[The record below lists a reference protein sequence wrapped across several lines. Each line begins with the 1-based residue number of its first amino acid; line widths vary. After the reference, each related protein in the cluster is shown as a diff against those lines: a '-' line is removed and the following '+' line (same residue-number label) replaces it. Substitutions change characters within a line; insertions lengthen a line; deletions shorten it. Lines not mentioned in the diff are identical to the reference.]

1 MGWRI
6 YCFNCHYY
14 SSVKLLAVEGIMEV
28 TSEFLLIFD
37 NLLKISLG
45 GMLVLASLWISKTW
59 HEHSNNHNKD
69 TPQKHKIQLLESI
82 SSEVGHVNHSFAKY
96 SALVIESTRFGEHWP
111 PARKQ
116 ELDRINAELVL
127 EFEKLSA
134 AEAKLLMLGE
144 KTMEKTLRL
153 YGAKI
158 AFFRK
163 QVYVGRQ
170 DISEQE
176 IADLKSAIMKL
187 REQFY
192 DILSRRYDR
201 LLTTR

>member
-1 MGWRI
+1 MNIDIWPI
-6 YCFNCHYY
+6 LDTFF
-14 SSVKLLAVEGIMEV
+14 KV
-28 TSEFLLIFD
+28 T
-37 NLLKISLG
+37 LG
-45 GMLVLASLWISKTW
+45 MTLTFASLWLTKMWRDNHSPLKMRP
-59 HEHSNNHNKD
+59 EHK
-69 TPQKHKIQLLESI
+69 KIHLLEEI
-82 SSEVGHVNHSFAKY
+82 SSEVGRVNHCFAKY
-96 SALVIESTRFGEHWP
+96 SALVIESTRFGKRWP

-116 ELDRINAELVL
+116 ELERINQELVRD
-127 EFEKLSA
+127 FERLAA

-144 KTMEKTLRL
+144 KTMERTLRL

-176 IADLKSAIMKL
+176 IADIKSSIMQL

-192 DILSRRYDR
+192 DQLSKRYDR
-201 LLTTR
+201 LLTA

>member
-1 MGWRI
+1 
-6 YCFNCHYY
+6 
-14 SSVKLLAVEGIMEV
+14 MEEV
-28 TSEFLLIFD
+28 NAWLIIDTSI
-37 NLLKISLG
+37 KISVG
-45 GMLVLASLWISKTW
+45 AAITFAAIWLARTWRSKQ
-59 HEHSNNHNKD
+59 ESGNFSGRRRRMS
-69 TPQKHKIQLLESI
+69 LLEEI
-82 SSEVGHVNHSFAKY
+82 SSDVGKVNHSFAKY
-96 SALVIESTRFGEHWP
+96 SALVIESTRFGKRWP

-116 ELDRINAELVL
+116 ELERINSELVI
-127 EFEKLSA
+127 EFRKLSD

-158 AFFRK
+158 ALFRK

-176 IADLKSAIMKL
+176 IAELKSAIMTL

-192 DILSRRYDR
+192 EILSRRYDK
-201 LLTTR
+201 LLTAA

>member
-1 MGWRI
+1 MTIDYWGILDTLFKISTGMVLAIVCLWITKIWRDQHSPI
-6 YCFNCHYY
+6 RTRPEQ
-14 SSVKLLAVEGIMEV
+14 KKI
-28 TSEFLLIFD
+28 FLL
-37 NLLKISLG
+37 
-45 GMLVLASLWISKTW
+45 
-59 HEHSNNHNKD
+59 E
-69 TPQKHKIQLLESI
+69 EI
-82 SSEVGHVNHSFAKY
+82 SSEVGRVNHCFAKY
-96 SALVIESTRFGEHWP
+96 SALVIESTRFGKRWP

-116 ELDRINAELVL
+116 ELERINEQLVND
-127 EFEKLSA
+127 FEKLAA

-153 YGAKI
+153 YAAKI

-176 IADLKSAIMKL
+176 IADIKITIMQL

-192 DILSRRYDR
+192 DLLSRRYDR
-201 LLTTR
+201 LLAA

>member
-1 MGWRI
+1 MDNQLWLILDTSAKVTLGVGITFACFWLAKYWRE
-6 YCFNCHYY
+6 NAHTGD
-14 SSVKLLAVEGIMEV
+14 SSGKRRRIC
-28 TSEFLLIFD
+28 
-37 NLLKISLG
+37 
-45 GMLVLASLWISKTW
+45 
-59 HEHSNNHNKD
+59 
-69 TPQKHKIQLLESI
+69 LLEEI
-82 SSEVGHVNHSFAKY
+82 SSDVGHVNHSFAKY
-96 SALVIESTRFGEHWP
+96 SALVIESTRFGKRWP

-127 EFEKLSA
+127 EFQKLAS

-158 AFFRK
+158 ALFRK

-176 IADLKSAIMKL
+176 IAELKTAIMNL

-192 DILSRRYDR
+192 DLLSRRYDK
-201 LLTTR
+201 LLAA

>member
-1 MGWRI
+1 MEGGSFWLIIDTTTKVVLGIILTLACLWLSRRWRD
-6 YCFNCHYY
+6 HHD
-14 SSVKLLAVEGIMEV
+14 SPLPTKPGQRKL
-28 TSEFLLIFD
+28 D
-37 NLLKISLG
+37 
-45 GMLVLASLWISKTW
+45 
-59 HEHSNNHNKD
+59 
-69 TPQKHKIQLLESI
+69 LLEEI
-82 SSEVGHVNHSFAKY
+82 SAEVGHVNHCFAKY
-96 SALVIESTRFGEHWP
+96 SALVIESTRFGKRWP

-116 ELDRINAELVL
+116 ELERVNSELVVK
-127 EFEKLSA
+127 FEKLAA

-176 IADLKSAIMKL
+176 IADIKHAIMQL

-192 DILSRRYDR
+192 DLLSRRYDK
-201 LLTTR
+201 LMTA